1 MTITAEQAEQAKDII
16 LATLDDHHQGNLP
29 YLEVWTKPTEDFDGV
44 PFLKVWVIYDGL
56 PDSLDIDR
64 LNSYLPYLHRE
75 MLDAGIQALASISY
89 IPQADTEEYG
99 TPWTG

>member
-1 MTITAEQAEQAKDII
+1 MAITAEQAEQAKSII

-56 PDSLDIDR
+56 PNILDIGR
-64 LNSYLPYLHRE
+64 LNSYDPYLMKILRE
-75 MLDAGIQALASISY
+75 VGIYAITSISY
-89 IPQADTEEYG
+89 IPQSDIDELG
-99 TPWTG
+99 TPWIG